1 MTDEYGKSRAA
12 AASIPQAD
20 TRGQGSARHG
30 AMRLFDEFAS
40 RVTKWAG
47 SPVAFTLAFALV
59 LVWAITGP
67 IFHFSETWQLV
78 INTGTTIVTFMMVF
92 LIQQSQNKD
101 CQAVHLKLDE
111 LLHAMK
117 GARDDMID
125 IESLTP
131 EDLERLGEQ
140 FKRKGRPLP

>member
-1 MTDEYGKSRAA
+1 MEKFFSRFSTA
-12 AASIPQAD
+12 I
-20 TRGQGSARHG
+20 
-30 AMRLFDEFAS
+30 S
-40 RVTKWAG
+40 RYVG
-47 SPVAFTLAFALV
+47 RPVAFAVCVTSV
-59 LVWAITGP
+59 LIWASSGP
-67 IFHFSETWQLV
+67 LFHFSDTWQLV

>member
-1 MTDEYGKSRAA
+1 
-12 AASIPQAD
+12 
-20 TRGQGSARHG
+20 
-30 AMRLFDEFAS
+30 MRLFDEFAS